1 MRVEA
6 VKMAAIGAKATAK
19 RLARNEIGAFM
30 HGLRFTFS
38 ISARCLE
45 FLICTKFP
53 RVSLASQWLIW
64 IALTRA

>member
-30 HGLRFTFS
+30 HRLRFTFTFTFS

-53 RVSLASQWLIW
+53 RVSLAS
-64 IALTRA
+64 

>member
-30 HGLRFTFS
+30 HRLRFTFTFTFTFS

-53 RVSLASQWLIW
+53 RVSLAS
-64 IALTRA
+64 

>member
-30 HGLRFTFS
+30 HRLRFTFTFTFS

-53 RVSLASQWLIW
+53 RVLLAS
-64 IALTRA
+64 